1 MKAPLLVLASL
12 IVGTLA
18 QSACADSW
26 KFIVTGDG
34 RSGKNRPEDHNGVNT
49 LIMGELSR
57 AIVAEKPDL
66 LLFSGDI
73 IAGPKTDEEM
83 ESQLTTWFEIMKPVY
98 DAGIEV
104 YNIRGNHE
112 MHVPHP
118 EAVWRKMFVGRYALP
133 SNGPKGEE
141 GMSFTVSHH
150 NALFIGLD
158 EFQSSKLEVNQ
169 NWLDDVLKK
178 KTEQHV
184 FIFSHKMAFRSGN
197 HDDGLEVDPASRD
210 TLIKSLLAAGSHIA
224 FFGHDHLYD
233 HRVATAPG
241 GTPDSAFHQFVI
253 GTAGAPLV
261 HGSDD
266 LGNVSDWKIDKLSH
280 IESKYGY
287 AVVEIDGAKV
297 TITFKAR
304 TSPGVY
310 ETADTF
316 SYVQPS
322 H

>member
-1 MKAPLLVLASL
+1 MKTLSLVIAAVGLCLASS
-12 IVGTLA
+12 LA
-18 QSACADSW
+18 TADSW

-34 RSGKNRPEDHNGVNT
+34 RSGKNRPEDKNGVNA
-49 LIMGELSR
+49 LIMGEL
-57 AIVAEKPDL
+57 AKAFVTEKPDL
-66 LLFSGDI
+66 LLFSGDL

-83 ESQLTTWFEIMKPVY
+83 ESQLSTWLEIMKPVY

-112 MHVPHP
+112 MHVPNP
-118 EAVWRKMFVGRYALP
+118 EAVWRKMFVGKYALP

-158 EFQSSKLEVNQ
+158 EFQSKKLSINQ
-169 NWLDDVLKK
+169 AWIDGVLKN

-197 HDDGLEVDPASRD
+197 HDDGLEIDAASRD
-210 TLIKSLLAAGSHIA
+210 TLIKSLLSAGSHIA

-233 HRVATAPG
+233 HQVAIAPG
-241 GTPDSAFHQFVI
+241 GSAKNAFHQFVI

-261 HGSDD
+261 HGTDD
-266 LGNVSDWKIDKLSH
+266 PGNNSDWKIEKISH
-280 IESKYGY
+280 IEDKYGY

-304 TSPGVY
+304 KSPGVY

-316 SYVQPS
+316 SFVQPK